1 MKVYVLLKE
10 GEIEGVYND
19 KELAQSIKNSYLLT
33 SNQSHFD
40 IEEHEFLKNEKYHN
54 CLGCC
59 YSKILSNIAA
69 IGCDLY
75 CNIHEK
81 YVEDNNCCDKYS
93 EGE

>member
-40 IEEHEFLKNEKYHN
+40 IEEYDLCKNEKYHN
-54 CLGCC
+54 
-59 YSKILSNIAA
+59 
-69 IGCDLY
+69 